1 MYVKWP
7 VIRLLKQR
15 NKIPFNRLDLEFA
28 TISFIGEIEIN
39 GDANGMLLY
48 EAN

>member
-15 NKIPFNRLDLEFA
+15 NKIPFNGDLEFA
-28 TISFIGEIEIN
+28 TISIIGEIEIN

>member
-15 NKIPFNRLDLEFA
+15 DKIPFNRDLEFA

-39 GDANGMLLY
+39 GEATSLLLY